1 MSAAKW
7 HAMKAEQATANV
19 AASEAFNPREAH
31 RYVEAAAHHA
41 TAADALEALAVVA
54 PLLALC
60 ACADMVAAWD
70 ANGDDI
76 EMRLND
82 QHRAALATLAKIASE
97 GK

>member
-1 MSAAKW
+1 MSAAKILR
-7 HAMKAEQATANV
+7 EG
-19 AASEAFNPREAH
+19 AARALNDGDDDALG
-31 RYVEAAAHHA
+31 YAAL
-41 TAADALEALAVVA
+41 TGADALEALAVVA